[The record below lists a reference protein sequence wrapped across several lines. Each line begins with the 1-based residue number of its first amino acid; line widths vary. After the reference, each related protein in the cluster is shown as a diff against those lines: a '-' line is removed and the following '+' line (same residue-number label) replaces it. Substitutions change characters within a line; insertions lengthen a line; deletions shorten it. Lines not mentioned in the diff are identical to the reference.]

1 MEKLLRA
8 VRTVDSVDPID
19 VERIDAMEDM
29 PDLLA
34 TRPACVATDRF
45 EIAFVI
51 VVCDSS

>member
-19 VERIDAMEDM
+19 VDRIDATEDM

-34 TRPACVATDRF
+34 TRPACVVTDRLD
-45 EIAFVI
+45 IA
-51 VVCDSS
+51 VVMLACDSS